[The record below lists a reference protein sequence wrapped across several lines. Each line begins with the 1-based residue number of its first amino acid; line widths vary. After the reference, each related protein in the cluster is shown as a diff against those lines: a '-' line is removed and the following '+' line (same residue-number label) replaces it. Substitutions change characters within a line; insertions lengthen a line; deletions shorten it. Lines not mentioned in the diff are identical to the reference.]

1 MHRRIAAMALA
12 CLCGACSVEDA
23 RTAAAA
29 RKTLLGMTELELE
42 ACLGVPDQHR
52 SFGNTDIL
60 TWYAISTS
68 SNGLS
73 LPLPVP
79 MVGGVSLT
87 GGGGGYCHA
96 TAKLVGG
103 RVAEVRYTGETD
115 APLAHDAYCAPI
127 VRSCVRHPEPR
138 TSTAAQPPEPAAAE
152 SAAPERRA
160 NR

>member
-1 MHRRIAAMALA
+1 MALV
-12 CLCGACSVEDA
+12 CLCGACAVRDA
-23 RTAAAA
+23 RTAAAG
-29 RKTLLGMTELELE
+29 RTTLLGMTELELE

-60 TWYAISTS
+60 TWYATSTS
-68 SNGLS
+68 TSGLS

-79 MVGGVSLT
+79 MLGGVSLT

-127 VRSCVRHPEPR
+127 VRSCVRHPEQR
-138 TSTAAQPPEPAAAE
+138 TSTAAPPPQAAPAE
-152 SAAPERRA
+152 SAAEPQQRA